1 MTDRSY
7 LMVSIGGVMAAP
19 DVAKKT
25 CIYLAIARLNRSFEN
40 IAMQCEVLQ
49 QSGVFKPKYR
59 RLYQSFT
66 QELQGELNSEVLS
79 TLHDVELDDWNRF
92 GRVRDKWEKYLR
104 GEETRPAKK
113 EKP

>member
-1 MTDRSY
+1 
-7 LMVSIGGVMAAP
+7 MAAL

-25 CIYLAIARLNRSFEN
+25 RIYFAMARLNRSFEN
-40 IAMQCEVLQ
+40 IVMQCEVLQ
-49 QSGVFKPKYR
+49 QSGVLKPRYR

-79 TLHDVELDDWNRF
+79 SLHDVELDDWNRF

-113 EKP
+113 AKP

>member
-1 MTDRSY
+1 
-7 LMVSIGGVMAAP
+7 MAAL

-25 CIYLAIARLNRSFEN
+25 RIYFAMARLNRSFEN
-40 IAMQCEVLQ
+40 IVMQCEVLQ
-49 QSGVFKPKYR
+49 QSGVLKPRYR

-66 QELQGELNSEVLS
+66 QELQAELNSEVLS
-79 TLHDVELDDWNRF
+79 SLHDVELDDWNRF

-113 EKP
+113 AKP

>member
-1 MTDRSY
+1 
-7 LMVSIGGVMAAP
+7 MAAS

-25 CIYLAIARLNRSFEN
+25 CIYLAMARLNRSFEN
-40 IAMQCEVLQ
+40 IVVQCEVLQ
-49 QSGVFKPKYR
+49 RSGVLKAKYR

-104 GEETRPAKK
+104 GEEKRPAKK

>member
-1 MTDRSY
+1 
-7 LMVSIGGVMAAP
+7 MAAP

-25 CIYLAIARLNRSFEN
+25 CIYLAMARLNRSFEN
-40 IAMQCEVLQ
+40 IVTQCEVLQ
-49 QSGVFKPKYR
+49 QSGVLKPKYR

-79 TLHDVELDDWNRF
+79 TLHDIELEDWNRF

>member
-1 MTDRSY
+1 
-7 LMVSIGGVMAAP
+7 
-19 DVAKKT
+19 
-25 CIYLAIARLNRSFEN
+25 
-40 IAMQCEVLQ
+40 MQCEVLQ
-49 QSGVFKPKYR
+49 QSGVLKPRYR

-79 TLHDVELDDWNRF
+79 SLHDVELDDWNRF

-113 EKP
+113 AKP

>member
-1 MTDRSY
+1 
-7 LMVSIGGVMAAP
+7 MAAL

-25 CIYLAIARLNRSFEN
+25 RIYVAMARLNRSFEN
-40 IAMQCEVLQ
+40 IVMQCEVLQ
-49 QSGVFKPKYR
+49 QSGVLKPRYR

-79 TLHDVELDDWNRF
+79 SLHDVELDDWNRF

-104 GEETRPAKK
+104 GEETRPPKK
-113 EKP
+113 QSPDAPLDL

>member
-1 MTDRSY
+1 
-7 LMVSIGGVMAAP
+7 MAAL

-25 CIYLAIARLNRSFEN
+25 RIYVAMARLNRSFEN
-40 IAMQCEVLQ
+40 IVMQCEVLQ
-49 QSGVFKPKYR
+49 QSGVLKPRYR
-59 RLYQSFT
+59 RLYHSFT

-79 TLHDVELDDWNRF
+79 SLHDVELDDWNRF

-113 EKP
+113 AKP

>member
-1 MTDRSY
+1 
-7 LMVSIGGVMAAP
+7 MAAL

-25 CIYLAIARLNRSFEN
+25 RIYVAIARLNRSFEN
-40 IAMQCEVLQ
+40 IVMQCEVLQ
-49 QSGVFKPKYR
+49 QSGVLKPRYR

-79 TLHDVELDDWNRF
+79 SLHDVELDDWNRF

-113 EKP
+113 AKP

>member
-1 MTDRSY
+1 
-7 LMVSIGGVMAAP
+7 MAAP

-25 CIYLAIARLNRSFEN
+25 RIYLAIARLNRSFEN
-40 IAMQCEVLQ
+40 IVVQCEVLQ
-49 QSGVFKPKYR
+49 QSGVLKPKYR

-104 GEETRPAKK
+104 GEETRPVKK